1 MTAADVEVYLHRHI
15 PLSAAMGVRVTDCT
29 AAGVTLAAPLEPNVN
44 HRATVFGGS
53 LSAVAILA
61 AWSWLHFTLR
71 GAGESARL
79 VIQSNRIDYLAPVAG
94 EFTARCEGVSPE
106 RLKVFLATY
115 RRHGRA
121 RLEVAARLDYRGAA
135 AANFAGDYVAV
146 RLPPD
151 ADVTAG

>member
-15 PLSAAMGVRVTDCT
+15 PLSAAMGVRVAECT

-53 LSAVAILA
+53 ISAVAILA
-61 AWSWLHFTLR
+61 AWSWLHFALR

-79 VIQSNRIDYLAPVAG
+79 VIQSNRIEYLAPIAG
-94 EFTARCEGVSPE
+94 DFTARCEGVDPE
-106 RLKVFLATY
+106 RLRVFIATF

-121 RLEVAARLDYRGAA
+121 RLEVTARLDYQGTAA
-135 AANFAGDYVAV
+135 ATFAGDYVAV
-146 RLPPD
+146 RLPAG
-151 ADVTAG
+151 ADFTAG